1 MNLELSEVNKILS
14 NFHNLRRGK
23 AENIET
29 VRKVNG
35 DYSSQGETGLSYEVY
50 KTPIDGV
57 YIKLEIITDSY
68 GDDEIINGIEFVKPI
83 QKTVTI
89 FETIK

>member
-1 MNLELSEVNKILS
+1 MELNLSTVNEILK
-14 NFHNLRRGK
+14 NFNNLRRGK
-23 AENIET
+23 AENIE
-29 VRKVNG
+29 VVKKVNG
-35 DYSSQGETGLSYEVY
+35 EYTSQGETGLSYEVY

-57 YIKLEIITDSY
+57 YVKLEIITDSY
-68 GDDEIINGIEFVKPI
+68 GDDETINGIEFVKPI